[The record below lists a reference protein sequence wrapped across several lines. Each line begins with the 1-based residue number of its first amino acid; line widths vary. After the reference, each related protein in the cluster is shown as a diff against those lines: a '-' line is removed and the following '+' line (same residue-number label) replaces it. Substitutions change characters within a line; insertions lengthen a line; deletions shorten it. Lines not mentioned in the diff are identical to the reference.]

1 MIFHDLRSV
10 FGMKYFFMMLAV
22 TVFLVGCEKTE
33 EEKRQEQLDA
43 AREKIKEDTDKI
55 FDWME
60 EKIEK

>member
-1 MIFHDLRSV
+1 
-10 FGMKYFFMMLAV
+10 MKYFFMMLAV